1 MVAVFNLNII
11 IILYFIMSV
20 ILNSKS
26 SSELSDSFPKEE
38 IGNGKEI
45 NLHPKPREILLI
57 NNILSILKLWRF
69 RFKIF

>member
-45 NLHPKPREILLI
+45 NLL
-57 NNILSILKLWRF
+57 
-69 RFKIF
+69 